1 MEGLV
6 LVRYMFLLYR
16 GEPYGGSMG
25 RDIRIRYRRA
35 YTYGK
40 IRKSKKY
47 VYYLYLI
54 DFQCLRFDILML
66 MIF

>member
-1 MEGLV
+1 
-6 LVRYMFLLYR
+6 
-16 GEPYGGSMG
+16 MG

-40 IRKSKKY
+40 IRKFKKY